1 MSELI
6 QKTVRFSGR
15 VQGVGFRYS
24 TCSVAARFD
33 VTGYVKN
40 LPDGRV
46 EIVAEASLD
55 ELNRFIEA
63 VKREMRSYIS
73 EVMVENGLATG
84 RFRDFGIAY

>member
-1 MSELI
+1 M
-6 QKTVRFSGR
+6 
-15 VQGVGFRYS
+15 QGVGFRYS

>member
-6 QKTVRFSGR
+6 QKTVCFSGR

-24 TCSVAARFD
+24 TCRVAGGFN

-46 EIVAEASLD
+46 EIVAEAPLD

-73 EVMVENGLATG
+73 DVMVENGLATG